1 MLDYKQ
7 IFDAMT
13 SDPRYQRNLDWGE
26 ARPDRVVATQ
36 SNGHLRRKRPRLET
50 CGGV

>member
-26 ARPDRVVATQ
+26 ARWFFEQVAGKVR
-36 SNGHLRRKRPRLET
+36 SNFT
-50 CGGV
+50 AADIF